1 MATKAERKLEKHGK
15 NVVSIK
21 DRIKGLQEQL
31 KQEKEREQEAK
42 NTALV
47 ELVNSMNVSY
57 GELKDA
63 VNAIKEQLANSAVQ
77 EPQSVSKKTKTV
89 TAKGDTVSEVAQGS
103 GDLPFNTDIITD
115 FNSEITKENKS
126 YDNEI
131 G

>member
-63 VNAIKEQLANSAVQ
+63 VNAIKEQLANSVVQ
-77 EPQSVSKKTKTV
+77 EPKTVSKKTKTV
-89 TAKGDTVSEVAQGS
+89 TAKGDAVSEVAQGS
-103 GDLPFNTDIITD
+103 GDMPFDTEIITD

>member
-63 VNAIKEQLANSAVQ
+63 VNAIKEQLANSVVQ
-77 EPQSVSKKTKTV
+77 EPKTVSKKTKTV

-103 GDLPFNTDIITD
+103 GDLPFDTDIITD